1 MENFELENLL
11 SDFIEKVNKIGFE
24 LNERD
29 IEYDLWKGSNF
40 GIQSNVLGIENL
52 PNKIWV
58 YRNYNGGGM
67 SGKIN
72 RSEIHHTSKQESKK
86 LEKFIDICE
95 ATLLQME
102 TLCYGEKTEYG
113 IDTHTGWLLVN
124 Y

>member
-72 RSEIHHTSKQESKK
+72 RSEIHHT
-86 LEKFIDICE
+86 
-95 ATLLQME
+95 
-102 TLCYGEKTEYG
+102 
-113 IDTHTGWLLVN
+113 VN